1 MPSLPSDH
9 SRSLELRRSYYPFLL
24 GFIAIS
30 FQILILREFEASLLA
45 NELVYGL
52 VLAFWLLG
60 SSLGSWL
67 VKKNIP
73 ARFSPSG
80 LYYSVLILFVILL
93 VWLRF
98 FRPLAGYLPAEAAGL
113 FPVLII
119 SFLISIFLSFP
130 LGALFVAN
138 VHWSDGQLLRVYQM
152 ESLGSAAGGLVVY
165 LFLIPYFSNWQAAAV
180 VILLISLAIALV
192 SSSWKTRATGFFVC
206 LLALSL
212 WLFDFPS
219 QKVTWQPFELLASRD
234 SIYSRLQ
241 VIKSEEQYSFYSN
254 SLLVFNYPDPQIA
267 EDLVCFSVLQRP
279 QAKNILLIGGG
290 LNGSLELLL
299 ACPEVE
305 VDYVELDP
313 EIIELT
319 RYYLPQAAAVLTDPR
334 ITTYIEDG
342 RHFIR
347 RTDHRYQV
355 IISNLP
361 EPSSAQINRFYTVEF
376 FALVKEKLLPDGVFS
391 FIVPSSENYISSEQ
405 AELLASLY
413 YSLKSIFSIVR
424 VIPGDSNIFLASEG
438 PIDDSDEILSQ
449 RWQQTELKTV
459 FFRPEFLRSRLN
471 PAKKQYLMDSI
482 RAVERPRLNYDN
494 HPISYFFSAVLWSKQ
509 FRGSEL
515 KVLSQLNKIRT
526 FWLFDF
532 PLIILLLAMLI
543 LSLKKKVS
551 SAIYLLPLWLMGF
564 TTMVTEVGLIL
575 AFQSKLGFIYARI
588 SLLFTMF
595 MFGLYLG
602 SKLAQK
608 LKKTDSLKLL
618 MAIQAGLVLLLVLS
632 RLALSSEIEAIY
644 YFLLLMMG
652 ILGGAIF
659 STSNVL
665 LLNLRAS
672 YGLGYALDLFGSFLG
687 ALLASSIFIPLLGLN
702 LLFYLLIIMNSFG
715 FIYLLVINFSR

>member
-1 MPSLPSDH
+1 
-9 SRSLELRRSYYPFLL
+9 
-24 GFIAIS
+24 
-30 FQILILREFEASLLA
+30 
-45 NELVYGL
+45 
-52 VLAFWLLG
+52 
-60 SSLGSWL
+60 
-67 VKKNIP
+67 
-73 ARFSPSG
+73 
-80 LYYSVLILFVILL
+80 
-93 VWLRF
+93 
-98 FRPLAGYLPAEAAGL
+98 
-113 FPVLII
+113 
-119 SFLISIFLSFP
+119 
-130 LGALFVAN
+130 
-138 VHWSDGQLLRVYQM
+138 
-152 ESLGSAAGGLVVY
+152 
-165 LFLIPYFSNWQAAAV
+165 
-180 VILLISLAIALV
+180 
-192 SSSWKTRATGFFVC
+192 
-206 LLALSL
+206 
-212 WLFDFPS
+212 
-219 QKVTWQPFELLASRD
+219 
-234 SIYSRLQ
+234 
-241 VIKSEEQYSFYSN
+241 
-254 SLLVFNYPDPQIA
+254 
-267 EDLVCFSVLQRP
+267 P

-532 PLIILLLAMLI
+532 PLIILLLTMLV
-543 LSLKKKVS
+543 LSLKKKAS

>member
-1 MPSLPSDH
+1 M
-9 SRSLELRRSYYPFLL
+9 
-24 GFIAIS
+24 
-30 FQILILREFEASLLA
+30 
-45 NELVYGL
+45 
-52 VLAFWLLG
+52 
-60 SSLGSWL
+60 
-67 VKKNIP
+67 
-73 ARFSPSG
+73 
-80 LYYSVLILFVILL
+80 
-93 VWLRF
+93 
-98 FRPLAGYLPAEAAGL
+98 
-113 FPVLII
+113 
-119 SFLISIFLSFP
+119 
-130 LGALFVAN
+130 
-138 VHWSDGQLLRVYQM
+138 
-152 ESLGSAAGGLVVY
+152 
-165 LFLIPYFSNWQAAAV
+165 
-180 VILLISLAIALV
+180 LLISLAMALA

-219 QKVTWQPFELLASRD
+219 QKVAWQPFELLASRD

-254 SLLVFNYPDPQIA
+254 SLLVFNYPDPQLA
-267 EDLVCFSVLQRP
+267 EDSVCFSVLQRP
-279 QAKNILLIGGG
+279 RAKNILLIGGG

-299 ACPEVE
+299 ARPEIE
-305 VDYVELDP
+305 IDYVELDP

-319 RYYLPQAAAVLTDPR
+319 RHYLSPAAAVLTDPR
-334 ITTYIEDG
+334 LASYIEDG

-347 RTDHRYQV
+347 RTDHSYQV
-355 IISNLP
+355 IICNLP

-413 YSLKSIFSIVR
+413 YSLKSIFPIVT
-424 VIPGDSNIFLASEG
+424 VIPGDSNIFLASDG
-438 PIDDSDEILSQ
+438 PIDDSYEILSQ
-449 RWQQTELKTV
+449 RWQQAELKTV
-459 FFRPEFLRSRLN
+459 FFRPELLRSRLN

-482 RAVERPRLNYDN
+482 LAVERPRLNYDN
-494 HPISYFFSAVLWSKQ
+494 HPVSYFFSAVLWSKQ
-509 FRGSEL
+509 FRGPEL
-515 KVLSQLNKIRT
+515 KVLSRLNKIQT

-543 LSLKKKVS
+543 LSLKKKAS
-551 SAIYLLPLWLMGF
+551 SATYLLPLWLMGF

-608 LKKTDSLKLL
+608 LAKTDNSKLL
-618 MAIQAGLVLLLVLS
+618 MAIQAGFVLLLVLS
-632 RLALSSEIEAIY
+632 RLSLSSEIEAIY

-659 STSNVL
+659 STSNVV

-702 LLFYLLIIMNSFG
+702 LLFLLLIIMNSFG
-715 FIYLLVINFSR
+715 LIYLLVINFYR